1 MIAKNALFLVARVIQ
16 LKWEPE
22 LWRSKVYTLTN
33 KKWNKSLF
41 IRSFIILIIALFET
55 LFTSTESSYDIYFF
69 FREFSLILG
78 LCIAWQIVFFLYRW
92 RFFFFFEKRFI
103 RIICNL
109 YYSELK
115 LLLFSN
121 FILENACKE
130 MV

>member
-69 FREFSLILG
+69 FRELLLILE

>member
-1 MIAKNALFLVARVIQ
+1 MIAKNALLLVARVIQ

-69 FREFSLILG
+69 FRELLLILE

>member
-1 MIAKNALFLVARVIQ
+1 MIAKNALLLVARVIQ

-22 LWRSKVYTLTN
+22 LWGSKLYTLTN
-33 KKWNKSLF
+33 KRRNKSLF

-69 FREFSLILG
+69 FRELLLILE